1 MIDKPKVYW
10 ASPVEVPALPNT
22 IENMVTNNLVKT
34 RFILDKILNII
45 NPSDKVAIKVHV
57 GEAHNTHY
65 LRPDFVREV
74 VNAVKDK
81 GGFPILIETHG
92 MGNSFDT
99 IEMNKDYSIHVAH
112 RRRTEDHQKI
122 ATLHGYTQSVIG
134 VPLHFIDGEDGI
146 ERKIVTI
153 DGIHFDEV
161 SVAKKLFDFDKMVV
175 ISHFKGHPLGGFGG
189 ALKQLGV
196 GCVTKHNKFRAHFE
210 GEFTV
215 NERRCDISQCK
226 QECVKSC
233 PVRAIEI
240 KNKLASINHYLCYG
254 CFRCYVQCPIQRAIK
269 APRRRNSEIF
279 VECFIDNAKGV
290 LSFGP
295 DKIRYISFAID
306 MPLYCDCVSNAS
318 APVIPDLGIFG
329 SSDPVAIDKACIDAE
344 TDAPGLPF
352 LNKDGE
358 WVTPMERGVE
368 KFKALN
374 PLCDPIHQFNAA
386 LKNKIGSINYELSRI

>member
-1 MIDKPKVYW
+1 
-10 ASPVEVPALPNT
+10 
-22 IENMVTNNLVKT
+22 
-34 RFILDKILNII
+34 
-45 NPSDKVAIKVHV
+45 
-57 GEAHNTHY
+57 
-65 LRPDFVREV
+65 
-74 VNAVKDK
+74 
-81 GGFPILIETHG
+81 
-92 MGNSFDT
+92 
-99 IEMNKDYSIHVAH
+99 
-112 RRRTEDHQKI
+112 
-122 ATLHGYTQSVIG
+122 
-134 VPLHFIDGEDGI
+134 
-146 ERKIVTI
+146 
-153 DGIHFDEV
+153 
-161 SVAKKLFDFDKMVV
+161 
-175 ISHFKGHPLGGFGG
+175 
-189 ALKQLGV
+189 
-196 GCVTKHNKFRAHFE
+196 
-210 GEFTV
+210 
-215 NERRCDISQCK
+215 
-226 QECVKSC
+226 
-233 PVRAIEI
+233 
-240 KNKLASINHYLCYG
+240 
-254 CFRCYVQCPIQRAIK
+254 QRAIK